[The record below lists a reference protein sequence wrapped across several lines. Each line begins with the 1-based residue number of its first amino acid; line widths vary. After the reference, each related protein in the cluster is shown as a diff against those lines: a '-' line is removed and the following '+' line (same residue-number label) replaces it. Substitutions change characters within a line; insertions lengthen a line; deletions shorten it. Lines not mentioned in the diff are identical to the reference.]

1 MTEWKVLIS
10 DNLAESGKA
19 ALKGQAEV
27 ADKGGISS
35 EDLLTEIGDFDGLI
49 VRGRTKVTKEV
60 LAAGKKLKV
69 VGRAGVGVDNIDLAA
84 AQAAKVTVVNAPM
97 ATTDA
102 VAELTLALMLSMV
115 RHIPRAD
122 AGMKAGQ
129 WDKKSLEGSELAGKT
144 LGIVGMGRIGG
155 RVAELSKV
163 FDMTILGY
171 DPLIPAET
179 IKERYAAP
187 TTLNDLYAQSDFI
200 SLHLPLAPETRGM
213 INDEALNRMKRGV
226 RIICAARGGIINET
240 ALLARLESG
249 QVAGAALDVFEK
261 EPPGLTALVAHPNV
275 IATPHIGAQTAEA
288 QERAA
293 LHIAEE
299 VLAALKGEPL
309 RWRIV

>member
-1 MTEWKVLIS
+1 MTEWKILIS

-19 ALKGQAEV
+19 VLKGRADV
-27 ADKGGISS
+27 ADKGGISA
-35 EDLLTEIGDFDGLI
+35 EDLLTEIESYHGLI

-60 LAAGKKLKV
+60 LAAGKNLKV

-84 AQAAKVTVVNAPM
+84 AQESNITVVNSPT

-102 VAELTLALMLSMV
+102 VAEHTLALMLSLV

-122 AGMKAGQ
+122 AGMKSGQ
-129 WDKKSLEGSELAGKT
+129 WDKKGLQGSELAGKT

-155 RVAELSKV
+155 RVAELSTA
-163 FDMTILGY
+163 FGMTILGY
-171 DPLIPAET
+171 DPLIPGET
-179 IKERYAAP
+179 IQERKAAP
-187 TTLNDLYAQSDFI
+187 TDLNDLYARSDII
-200 SLHLPLAPETRGM
+200 SLHLPLTPETRGM
-213 INDEALNRMKRGV
+213 VNDEAMNRMKRGV

-261 EPPGLTALVAHPNV
+261 EPPGLTALVALPNV

-293 LHIAEE
+293 ADIAKE
-299 VLAALKGEPL
+299 VLAALDDEPL
-309 RWRIV
+309 HWRIV